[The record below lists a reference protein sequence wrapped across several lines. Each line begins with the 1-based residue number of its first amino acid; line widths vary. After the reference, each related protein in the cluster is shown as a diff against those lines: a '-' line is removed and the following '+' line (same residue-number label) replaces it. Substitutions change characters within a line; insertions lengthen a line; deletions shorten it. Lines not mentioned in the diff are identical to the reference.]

1 METSIRLFHMN
12 DADKPQRGAQ
22 SRQEGSTGAGAP
34 DVSNSAAAQAAG
46 EQNAGEAAMARSEL
60 LEVADPCLEEAAAQA
75 TGEREKAGPRRSV
88 DVLPDA
94 ARVEGEVNEEDGGDE
109 EDGDE
114 VGVAAPAEAGDDLI
128 DLSGFEAMF
137 ERFQTPIINFVYRLV
152 GNREQAYD
160 LAQDVFVKAYKAL
173 AGGTRIHSGALSA
186 WLYRIAANTAT
197 DALRRKRL
205 IAWLPLSLFQE
216 DRGVG
221 AGNGGGDGGGRE
233 EGFPGSVSL
242 YNGGGNQGG
251 RFEQRV
257 ADREMVEKVL
267 SKLPEKYS
275 VCLLLYEQQGFSC
288 NEIADVLKI
297 SPSAVKMRLMRAR
310 ERFISLYQ
318 EEEAGP

>member
-1 METSIRLFHMN
+1 
-12 DADKPQRGAQ
+12 
-22 SRQEGSTGAGAP
+22 
-34 DVSNSAAAQAAG
+34 
-46 EQNAGEAAMARSEL
+46 MARSEL
-60 LEVADPCLEEAAAQA
+60 LEAAELSAESAAAQA
-75 TGEREKAGPRRSV
+75 LGERETAGPQKRV
-88 DVLPDA
+88 DVWPDA
-94 ARVEGEVNEEDGGDE
+94 ARVERDVNDEDEGDE
-109 EDGDE
+109 EDEGEE
-114 VGVAAPAEAGDDLI
+114 VESAAPAEAGDDLV

-137 ERFQTPIINFVYRLV
+137 ERFQTPIINFIYRLV

-221 AGNGGGDGGGRE
+221 ASAGGDGGGRD
-233 EGFPGSVSL
+233 EGFSGAASV
-242 YNGGGNQGG
+242 YDGGGNQGG

-257 ADREMVEKVL
+257 ADREIVEKVL

-275 VCLLLYEQQGFSC
+275 VCLLLYEHQGFSC

-310 ERFISLYQ
+310 ERFIALYQ
-318 EEEAGP
+318 QEVEGP